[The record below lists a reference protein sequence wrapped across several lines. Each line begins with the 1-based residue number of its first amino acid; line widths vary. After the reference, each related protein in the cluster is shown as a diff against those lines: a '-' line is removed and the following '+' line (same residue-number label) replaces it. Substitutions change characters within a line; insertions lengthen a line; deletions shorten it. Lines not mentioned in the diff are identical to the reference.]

1 MLSTVPTLSDF
12 VNNLA
17 HELNQPW
24 PHPVTLPHGNTTTQT
39 ALNFARESD
48 TITVTNEKGTGH
60 TLASINFFTAANT
73 VTISVTR
80 EGFGTVEATQFV
92 EKASRPAYASAS
104 FRNASELFRA
114 AILVSNEWGTGK

>member
-24 PHPVTLPHGNTTTQT
+24 PHPVTRPCSSTTTQT
-39 ALNFARESD
+39 ALNFARKSD

-60 TLASINFFTAANT
+60 ILASINFFTASNT

-80 EGFGTVEATQFV
+80 EGFGTVEATQLV
-92 EKASRPAYASAS
+92 EKASRPAYASAT
-104 FRNASELFRA
+104 FHDQGELFHA
-114 AILVSNEWGTGK
+114 AILTSSEWGTGK